1 MGFFRIL
8 SKPHLAVLWLS
19 QVLSA
24 MGNYFYE
31 IAVMWTATK
40 TVGGSAGLIIAAET
54 TSMLI
59 FGLLGGVYADRW
71 NRRTVMVMVDLLR
84 AGTVALL
91 PLLASAGM
99 LQLWHFIVV
108 AVIIGGLGALFDP
121 ALQASLP
128 VLVSDAQTLQAT
140 NGLMEITRRLA
151 RALGPSLAG
160 LLVALMPLTH
170 FFTLDALSFA
180 ISALAIL
187 SLGHRFAWKATIR
200 QQKYQGINGVLHDIR
215 EGTQLMWGYRPL
227 AWALIT
233 NGIINIAWSIAFIVG
248 VPLLAARVLT
258 GNIGAY
264 GLIVGAYGVGNVL
277 SNIVISNLAIRRRV
291 PWIFL
296 GKIVVGT
303 GFLLMASATNL
314 PIAMLGS
321 ALAALGGPMEDLM
334 MLLMIQTEIPATH
347 VGKIYSLRMVISS
360 VGGSLGF
367 LLAIP
372 AFTHLSVPL
381 TIALCATLFI
391 VTGLAGLLRFGIGM
405 SSTPTLLRL
414 SNRESLE

>member
-1 MGFFRIL
+1 MVFFRVL
-8 SKPHLAVLWLS
+8 KKPHLTVLWLS

-54 TSMLI
+54 TSMLV

-71 NRRTVMVMVDLLR
+71 NRRTVLVMVDLLR

-91 PLLASAGM
+91 PLLAFAGM
-99 LQLWHFIVV
+99 LQLWHFVIV

-140 NGLMEITRRLA
+140 NGLMEMTRRLA
-151 RALGPSLAG
+151 RALGPSMAG
-160 LLVALMPLTH
+160 LLITLMPLSQ
-170 FFTLDALSFA
+170 FFTLDAVSFV
-180 ISALAIL
+180 ISAFAVL
-187 SLGHRFAWKATIR
+187 SLGSRFAWKATIE
-200 QQKYQGINGVLHDIR
+200 QSKHSGVAGVWHDIR
-215 EGTQLMWGYRPL
+215 DGAQLMWGYRPL

-233 NGIINIAWSIAFIVG
+233 NGIINIPWSIAFIVG
-248 VPLLAARVLT
+248 VPLLVAHVLA
-258 GNIGAY
+258 GNVGAY

-277 SNIVISNLAIRRRV
+277 SNIVVSNLTIRRRV
-291 PWIFL
+291 PLIFL
-296 GKIVVGT
+296 GKIIVGI
-303 GFLLMASATNL
+303 GFLLMASATDL
-314 PIAMLGS
+314 PLAMMGS

-334 MLLMIQTEIPATH
+334 MLLMIQTELPPTH
-347 VGKIYSLRMVISS
+347 VGKVYSLRMVLAS

-367 LLAIP
+367 LFAIP
-372 AFTHLSVPL
+372 LFAHLSVPL
-381 TIALCATLFI
+381 TIVLCAALFI
-391 VTGLAGLLRFGIGM
+391 ITGLAGLVRFGV
-405 SSTPTLLRL
+405 R
-414 SNRESLE
+414 